1 MAAWSGQQNGEA
13 PDDQERLATLAYP
26 HLGVHVE
33 LPLQRDQVDAV
44 GVGERCVITDLG
56 GAEDRPAL
64 MTVTPRRRGSR
75 IGG

>member
-1 MAAWSGQQNGEA
+1 
-13 PDDQERLATLAYP
+13 
-26 HLGVHVE
+26 